1 MKYGGHCEYLTTA
14 PSFSGTSPTTSPQNL
29 QSLAPSKRGDSSSVV
44 LSGILDLES
53 PRLAEETDVETP
65 TISPALLR
73 NLELMHHY
81 TAYTSLTIADFATL
95 NHIWQNVIPAEALS
109 HTFLMYGIL
118 ALAASHIAHDRP
130 QVKDLYTPVALQ
142 YYNVAIASFRSALKK
157 VDADNCTALFG
168 FSTILIVLSFAF
180 AQSPPPTQSQ
190 SPVEDL
196 IQIFT
201 LLQGVR
207 VVLQS
212 AMPWVSKGP
221 LSPLL
226 QRDAVQNSDA
236 ATNSIHIPQDFDE
249 ALTRLR
255 EYNECTFETA
265 DSHEM
270 HSQAIQSLRVCV
282 EKVKA
287 NPGNRAAAIN
297 WLVFL
302 ESSYVSSLKDNQPL
316 ALVILAH
323 YGIVL
328 HGLRDS
334 WFVQGLGT
342 RVIEV
347 VHLSLSEKWRPLV
360 HWPMEQVGLRGEPR
374 EEKKTT
380 APG

>member
-1 MKYGGHCEYLTTA
+1 MLT
-14 PSFSGTSPTTSPQNL
+14 
-29 QSLAPSKRGDSSSVV
+29 
-44 LSGILDLES
+44 
-53 PRLAEETDVETP
+53 EETDVETP
-65 TISPALLR
+65 VISPTLLR
-73 NLELMHHY
+73 DLELMHHY
-81 TAYTSLTIADFATL
+81 TVYTSLTIADFATL
-95 NHIWQNVIPAEALS
+95 DHIWQNVIPKEALS
-109 HTFLMYGIL
+109 HTFLMCGIL
-118 ALAASHIAHDRP
+118 ALAALHIAQERP
-130 QVKDLYTPVALQ
+130 QVKDIYTPVALQ
-142 YYNVAIASFRSALKK
+142 YYNAAIASFRSALKK
-157 VDADNCTALFG
+157 VNADNCTALFG

-180 AQSPPPTQSQ
+180 AQSPSPAQDQ
-190 SPVEDL
+190 SPVDEL

-226 QRDAVQNSDA
+226 RRGAIPSSDA
-236 ATNSIHIPQDFDE
+236 TKNSIHVPKDFDE
-249 ALTRLR
+249 ALVRLGG
-255 EYNECTFETA
+255 YNERTYETA

-270 HSQAIQSLRVCV
+270 YKQAIQSLRDCL
-282 EKVKA
+282 EKIEA
-287 NPGNRAAAIN
+287 NPGDKAAAIN

-328 HGLRDS
+328 NGLRDS

-347 VHLSLSEKWRPLV
+347 VHMSLSEKWRPLV

-374 EEKKTT
+374 DEKKTT
-380 APG
+380 TPG

>member
-1 MKYGGHCEYLTTA
+1 M
-14 PSFSGTSPTTSPQNL
+14 
-29 QSLAPSKRGDSSSVV
+29 
-44 LSGILDLES
+44 
-53 PRLAEETDVETP
+53 
-65 TISPALLR
+65 
-73 NLELMHHY
+73 
-81 TAYTSLTIADFATL
+81 ADFSTFD
-95 NHIWQNVIPAEALS
+95 HIWQNVIPAEALS

-118 ALAASHIAHDRP
+118 ALAALHIAHDRP
-130 QVKDLYTPVALQ
+130 QVKDSYIPVAFQ
-142 YYNVAIASFRSALKK
+142 HYNVAIASFRSALKK

-180 AQSPPPTQSQ
+180 AQSPSPAQNQ
-190 SPVEDL
+190 SPVDDL

-226 QRDAVQNSDA
+226 RRGSVPNSDA
-236 ATNSIHIPQDFDE
+236 ARSSIHIPQDFDE
-249 ALTRLR
+249 ALIRLGG
-255 EYNECTFETA
+255 YNERTYETA

-270 HSQAIQSLRVCV
+270 YNQAIQSLRVCV

-287 NPGNRAAAIN
+287 NPGDRAAAIN

-302 ESSYVSSLKDNQPL
+302 ENSYVSSLKDNQPL

-328 HGLRDS
+328 NGLRDS

-347 VHLSLSEKWRPLV
+347 VHRSLSEKWRPLV
-360 HWPMEQVGLRGEPR
+360 HWPMEQVGLRGEP
-374 EEKKTT
+374 
-380 APG
+380 

>member
-1 MKYGGHCEYLTTA
+1 
-14 PSFSGTSPTTSPQNL
+14 
-29 QSLAPSKRGDSSSVV
+29 V
-44 LSGILDLES
+44 
-53 PRLAEETDVETP
+53 LAEETDVETP
-65 TISPALLR
+65 VISPALLR
-73 NLELMHHY
+73 DLELMHHY
-81 TAYTSLTIADFATL
+81 TAYTSLTIADFAAF

-118 ALAASHIAHDRP
+118 ALAALHIAHDRP

-142 YYNVAIASFRSALKK
+142 HYNVAIASFRSALKK

-180 AQSPPPTQSQ
+180 AQSPSPAQNQ
-190 SPVEDL
+190 SPVEEL

-226 QRDAVQNSDA
+226 QRGAIRNSGMA
-236 ATNSIHIPQDFDE
+236 RNSIHIPQDFDE
-249 ALTRLR
+249 ALIRLGGCDER
-255 EYNECTFETA
+255 TCETA
-265 DSHEM
+265 DSREM
-270 HSQAIQSLRVCV
+270 YNRAIQSLRVCV
-282 EKVKA
+282 EKIEA
-287 NPGNRAAAIN
+287 NPGDRAAAIN
-297 WLVFL
+297 WLVVL

-323 YGIVL
+323 YGTVL
-328 HGLRDS
+328 NGLRDS

-347 VHLSLSEKWRPLV
+347 VYLSLPEKWRPLI
-360 HWPMEQVGLRGEPR
+360 HWPMEQAGLRGEPR

>member
-1 MKYGGHCEYLTTA
+1 MA
-14 PSFSGTSPTTSPQNL
+14 PSSGASPRTPQNL
-29 QSLAPSKRGDSSSVV
+29 QSPAPSKHGDSSNVT
-44 LSGILDLES
+44 LSAILDLES
-53 PRLAEETDVETP
+53 PGVLTEETDVEAP
-65 TISPALLR
+65 VISPALLR
-73 NLELMHHY
+73 DLELMHHY

-95 NHIWQNVIPAEALS
+95 NHIWQNVIPTEALS

-118 ALAASHIAHDRP
+118 ALAALHIAHDRP

-157 VDADNCTALFG
+157 VNADNCTALFG

-180 AQSPPPTQSQ
+180 AQSPSPTQNQ
-190 SPVEDL
+190 SPVDEL

-212 AMPWVSKGP
+212 ATPWVSKGP

-226 QRDAVQNSDA
+226 RRNAVQSSD
-236 ATNSIHIPQDFDE
+236 TTRSSSHLPKDFDE
-249 ALTRLR
+249 ALVRLGG
-255 EYNECTFETA
+255 YNERTYETA

-270 HSQAIQSLRVCV
+270 YKQTIQSLRDCV
-282 EKVKA
+282 EKIEA
-287 NPGNRAAAIN
+287 NPGDRAAAIS
-297 WLVFL
+297 WLFFL

-328 HGLRDS
+328 NGLRDS
-334 WFVQGLGT
+334 WFVQELGT

-360 HWPMEQVGLRGEPR
+360 HWPMEQAGLRGELR
-374 EEKKTT
+374 DEKKTI
-380 APG
+380 ALG